1 MKKIYK
7 DFYGCTASIREKQDG
22 SAKLI
27 VRNGNGKKT
36 HDQLHKNAKAAQ
48 ACMRRLSDGWM
59 LISPIGEGGTSL

>member
-7 DFYGCTASIREKQDG
+7 DFYGCTASIRGKRNG

-36 HDQLHKNAKAAQ
+36 HDQLHINAKAAQ
-48 ACMRRLSDGWM
+48 ACMRRLSDGRK
-59 LISPIGEGGTSL
+59 LISPIEEGGKSL